1 MTLTDMFTNK
11 VELLSKAGGLSA
23 LLRTDANTS
32 CSQGSTLSCAIFL
45 RYLGR
50 DDHHKNPNINDRDHL
65 VGQLTILRVESP

>member
-11 VELLSKAGGLSA
+11 VELLSKAGGLA
-23 LLRTDANTS
+23 PLGTDANARAVLRVAH
-32 CSQGSTLSCAIFL
+32 CCALFL

-50 DDHHKNPNINDRDHL
+50 DDHHKNPNINDRDYL